1 MQIPGLLML
10 LRCSTVVYRL
20 INNGSFV
27 LCVYRQKKQ
36 IMLEL
41 RFCVYYRTRQLQ
53 WLVQCRLLLF
63 WLINNSHTSWRSF
76 RLVYFQF
83 PLDRGY
89 YESLKTNMQCKPWR
103 TTSSY
108 CMRSLTRYSR
118 INNIDQPTL
127 STSHENVEVQIYV
140 NKNLKDMIIKTETIN
155 TWLY

>member
-27 LCVYRQKKQ
+27 LCVYRKKKQ

-63 WLINNSHTSWRSF
+63 WFIYNSYTSWRSF

-83 PLDRGY
+83 PLDSCY
-89 YESLKTNMQCKPWR
+89 YDSLKTNMQCKPRR

-108 CMRSLTRYSR
+108 CMRTLTRYYCKNSM
-118 INNIDQPTL
+118 DQ
-127 STSHENVEVQIYV
+127 
-140 NKNLKDMIIKTETIN
+140 IITK
-155 TWLY
+155 